1 MNKRRCA
8 FCNRIQLA
16 FWGLTLL
23 LLEFSLPSSAQKLP
37 PSEQFTARLI
47 PKKGLL
53 LSVHNIPITTGSEIN
68 FFTPDRKQHEYYFT
82 WWEQDADSSLPGRD
96 ILYIGST
103 NTAIGGMFSLEQKG
117 NNAHILID
125 CKRNDRKTGQADV
138 VYTKLW
144 LPYFTNASWRDSRGY
159 IAREQ
164 LETFYDTVLYVY
176 SPLGNFRFSN
186 SHPFRLKKD
195 EQPNPIY
202 FDYARR
208 AQHLLLYEN
217 NIEVTPTT
225 PVKRSFYTTYEPTE
239 KVIQNENDSKN
250 GTAHA
255 TINDKKVIG
264 WPVFIN
270 YSPFLLPRPICESYN
285 RSLFYELPTL
295 TSLAPASQPQVVKQQ
310 YTEKKIDH
318 SAASWQSSF
327 ADSSIRLY
335 NELLRYSWQ
344 LSSAV
349 YPALQLIKDST
360 LHSEHYRLQVN
371 EQGIK
376 IDFADPAGWQHA
388 LYSLAQLTRS
398 KDGKLGLFY
407 CDIEDG
413 PALSFRGIHMFTGPT
428 SWELHKRMYD
438 QVLLPL
444 KMNKTVLQCEQAK
457 WTKFPEIHNS
467 ISVPLADL
475 QKEFAYLRE
484 KQVEPIPL
492 IQSLG
497 HMEWFFKPRST
508 RKWAVNP
515 QYPYTLNPNKS
526 AARKAI
532 LSIWD
537 ETFSLLQ
544 PNTIHVGFDEIGMI
558 GFQLPREKEIS
569 FFKKQLGVLDRYA
582 RSKNAALMIWG
593 DMGLA
598 PGEGPDACNGIN
610 PERARTIRN
619 SIPKGTWIA
628 DWHYLDNPDPA
639 VYKSSLQR
647 WKEEGFKPLASP
659 WLSPNNV
666 RGFTLAAIEQN
677 AGLLQ
682 TTWADFESSEKNMLL
697 NIEQFGAY
705 VLALDYAW
713 SGRKE
718 LPKEF
723 FLPYNP
729 VKIWTQRFYDQPKPI
744 GSRWGRKLDTIISLQ
759 NYCILA
765 AQGRPLT
772 LSIDVAQPT
781 SFIGCRLSSFTETL
795 LPEAT
800 PAGVL
805 RGYFQGQLIFEKII
819 RYGAEVRAIQDN
831 RPCYAHI
838 GRDELDNKD
847 FHLFFQ
853 RSIML
858 DKVTLSSLH
867 PGAGLTFKGLI
878 LIE

>member
-1 MNKRRCA
+1 MSKGICA
-8 FCNRIQLA
+8 FYNRMQLA

-23 LLEFSLPSSAQKLP
+23 LLEFSLPCLAQTP
-37 PSEQFTARLI
+37 TSSEQFTARLI

-53 LSVHNIPITTGSEIN
+53 LNVKNIPITTGSEIN

-82 WWEQDADSSLPGRD
+82 WWEQDADSSLAGRD
-96 ILYIGST
+96 ILYIGSD
-103 NTAIGGMFSLEQKG
+103 NTAIGGVFSLEQKG
-117 NNAHILID
+117 NNAHIIVD
-125 CKRNDRKTGQADV
+125 CKRNDRKTGKADI

-144 LPYFTNASWRDSRGY
+144 IPYFTNASWRDSRGY

-164 LETFYDTVLYVY
+164 LETFYDTVLFVY

-195 EQPNPIY
+195 EQPNPLY
-202 FDYARR
+202 SDYSRR

-225 PVKRSFYTTYEPTE
+225 PVKRSFYTTYESTE
-239 KVIQNENDSKN
+239 KVVQIENDSKK
-250 GTAHA
+250 GMAHA
-255 TINDKKVIG
+255 TINDKKVTG
-264 WPVFIN
+264 WPVFHN
-270 YSPFLLPRPICESYN
+270 YSPFLLPRPIRESYN
-285 RSLFYELPTL
+285 RSLFYELPKEAAALDTFSPAKDPTKL
-295 TSLAPASQPQVVKQQ
+295 TD
-310 YTEKKIDH
+310 EKE
-318 SAASWQSSF
+318 AALV
-327 ADSSIRLY
+327 DSSLRLY
-335 NELLRYSWQ
+335 RELIGYAWLF
-344 LSSAV
+344 SATV
-349 YPALQLIKDST
+349 TPALQLTEDST
-360 LHSEHYRLQVN
+360 LKPEHYRLQVN
-371 EQGIK
+371 EQGIQ
-376 IDFADPAGWQHA
+376 IDYADPAGWQHA

-398 KDGKLGLFY
+398 KDGKLGLFH
-407 CDIEDG
+407 CNIEDG

-444 KMNKTVLQCEQAK
+444 KMNKTVLQCEQAT

-467 ISVPLADL
+467 ISVSLNDL
-475 QKEFAYLRE
+475 QKEFSYLRT

-537 ETFSLLQ
+537 ETFTLLQ
-544 PNTIHVGFDEIGMI
+544 PTTIHVGFDEIGMI

-582 RSKNAALMIWG
+582 RSKKAALMIWG

-628 DWHYLDNPDPA
+628 DWHYLGNADPA
-639 VYKSSLQR
+639 VYKNSLQL
-647 WKEEGFKPLASP
+647 WKKEGFKPLASP
-659 WLSPNNV
+659 WLLPNNV
-666 RGFTLAAIEQN
+666 RGFTLAAIEQK

-718 LPKEF
+718 LPEA
-723 FLPYNP
+723 LPYDP
-729 VKIWTQRFYDQPKPI
+729 VRIWTQRFYDQPKPI
-744 GSRWGRKLDTIISLQ
+744 DARLGRKMDTLISLQ
-759 NYCILA
+759 NYCTIA
-765 AQGRPLT
+765 AQQRPVT
-772 LSIDVAQPT
+772 LSIDVTQPT
-781 SFIGCRLSSFTETL
+781 LFIGCRLSTFTETL

-800 PAGVL
+800 PAGIL
-805 RGYFQGQLIFEKII
+805 RGYFQEQLVFEKII

-853 RSIML
+853 KPAML
-858 DKVTLSSLH
+858 DKITLSSLH